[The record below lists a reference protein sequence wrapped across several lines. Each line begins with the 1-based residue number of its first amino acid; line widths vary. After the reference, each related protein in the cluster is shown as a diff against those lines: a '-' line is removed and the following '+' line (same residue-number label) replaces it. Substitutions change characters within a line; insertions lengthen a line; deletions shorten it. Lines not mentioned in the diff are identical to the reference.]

1 MPNPEHNCLCLVLCG
16 TIESAFRLSRIFRKT
31 LDMKS
36 KLISLAFVCGIVL
49 ALDATPARC
58 APEAQKSTLHDPL
71 QSVQGLHA
79 VRKSDK
85 VTLTWSQPRYSSVG
99 ASAERRYVSAA
110 RVCRDISSTP
120 PDSNPAAK
128 GSTTACGQPVAEVDV
143 NKSAGAPPMGEKF
156 YGVVTLRFMDTL
168 PEELLSANPPQF
180 AIYRIEMR
188 DKQGRSAGFSSPVS
202 VSLAPT
208 VPARGLHFS
217 LDVHGVYLIWDADM
231 GSHPTSV
238 QFDYRIYRQEKG
250 SRKRVAVSF
259 LRAILH
265 QRDGERWSGVDTSIE
280 WEKTYTYWVRP
291 VTRVYSEGHQ
301 LIAEIEG
308 EDSAPVPVV
317 AHDVFAP
324 ATPEGLLALA
334 SEIPKRKFVDL
345 MWMPNAEKDLAG
357 YNVYRREE
365 GGKLAR
371 INSDPITM
379 LSFQDTDVIAD
390 HKYFYAI
397 SAIDLRGNESSKSE
411 ESTEVAP

>member
-1 MPNPEHNCLCLVLCG
+1 
-16 TIESAFRLSRIFRKT
+16 
-31 LDMKS
+31 MKS
-36 KLISLAFVCGIVL
+36 KLIWLAFVCCIVM
-49 ALDATPARC
+49 ALNATPAWSG
-58 APEAQKSTLHDPL
+58 APGAQKSTVNDSF
-71 QSVQGLHA
+71 QSVRNLH
-79 VRKSDK
+79 VIRKGDK
-85 VTLTWSQPRYSSVG
+85 VTLTWSQPRYSSEG

-128 GSTTACGQPVAEVDV
+128 DSTTTCGQPVGEVDV

-156 YGVVTLRFMDTL
+156 YGIVTLQFTDTL
-168 PEELLSANPPQF
+168 PNELQGANPLQF

-231 GSHPTSV
+231 GSHPASV

-250 SRKRVAVSF
+250 SRKRGAGPF
-259 LRAILH
+259 LRAILY
-265 QRDGERWSGVDTSIE
+265 QRGGERWSGVDSSIG
-280 WEKTYTYWVRP
+280 WEKTYIYWVMP

-308 EDSAPVPVV
+308 EDSAPAPVV

-334 SEIPKRKFVDL
+334 SEIPKSKFVDL
-345 MWMPNAEKDLAG
+345 MWMPNAEKYLAG
-357 YNVYRREE
+357 DNVYR
-365 GGKLAR
+365 L
-371 INSDPITM
+371 
-379 LSFQDTDVIAD
+379 
-390 HKYFYAI
+390 
-397 SAIDLRGNESSKSE
+397 
-411 ESTEVAP
+411 

>member
-1 MPNPEHNCLCLVLCG
+1 
-16 TIESAFRLSRIFRKT
+16 
-31 LDMKS
+31 MKP
-36 KLISLAFVCGIVL
+36 KLILLAFVCGIVL
-49 ALDATPARC
+49 ALNATPAWC
-58 APEAQKSTLHDPL
+58 VPEARKSTVNDSL
-71 QSVQGLHA
+71 QSVRNLHA
-79 VRKSDK
+79 IRKGDK
-85 VTLTWSQPRYSSVG
+85 VTLTWSQPRDIRDGTSSG
-99 ASAERRYVSAA
+99 RRHVSAA
-110 RVCRDISSTP
+110 KICRDVSSSP
-120 PDSNPAAK
+120 QVSNSAT
-128 GSTTACGQPVAEVDV
+128 GNSTTTCVQAVGEVDV
-143 NKSAGAPPMGEKF
+143 DKSAGPKVETEKSDSS
-156 YGVVTLRFMDTL
+156 VALRFTDTL
-168 PEELLSANPPQF
+168 PEDLLSANPLQF

-188 DKQGRSAGFSSPVS
+188 DKQGHNAGLSSPVS

-208 VPARGLHFS
+208 VPAAGLHFS

-231 GSHPTSV
+231 GNHPASV
-238 QFDYRIYRQEKG
+238 QFDYRIYRQEKD
-250 SRKRVAVSF
+250 SRKRIAVPF

-265 QRDGERWSGVDTSIE
+265 QRDGERWSGVDTSIA
-280 WEKTYTYWVRP
+280 WEKTYTYWVMP

-357 YNVYRREE
+357 YNVYRREKGE
-365 GGKLAR
+365 KLAR

-379 LSFQDTDVIAD
+379 LSFQDTSVVAG

-397 SAIDLRGNESSKSE
+397 SAVDLRGNESSKTE